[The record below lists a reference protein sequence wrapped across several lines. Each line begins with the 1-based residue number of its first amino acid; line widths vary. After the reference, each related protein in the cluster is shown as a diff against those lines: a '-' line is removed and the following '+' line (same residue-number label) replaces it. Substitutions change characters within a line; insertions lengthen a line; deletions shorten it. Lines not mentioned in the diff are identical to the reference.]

1 MDEPW
6 DTWVA
11 DLLYLVRLRLPA
23 DKEDSVQFPLEK
35 PHSHEWSF
43 PTVQSPPTAL
53 LPGQV
58 GMGGSWLISKSHNPW
73 PQGLL

>member
-6 DTWVA
+6 DTRVA
-11 DLLYLVRLRLPA
+11 DLLCLARPHLLA

-35 PHSHEWSF
+35 PRSHEWSF
-43 PTVQSPPTAL
+43 PTVQSYPPL
-53 LPGQV
+53 LPGRV
-58 GMGGSWLISKSHNPW
+58 GMGGSWLISKSHNLW